1 MAYATRSDM
10 ITTFGERALVQLTDR
25 VDPPA
30 GMIDQAVLDG
40 ALDYAAELIDG
51 HLRARYR
58 LPLTGVH
65 RMLTG
70 VAQDIAFW
78 RLNNEPTEEVRRRYD
93 AALKTLQSVQSG
105 AVALPDETGGEPPAL
120 ADGVMVS
127 GETRA
132 FSRTSMRGY

>member
-1 MAYATRSDM
+1 MAYATRDDM

-30 GMIDQAVLDG
+30 GMIDQVVLNG

-70 VAQDIAFW
+70 VCQDIAFW
-78 RLNNEPTEEVRRRYD
+78 RLNNEPTEDVRRRYE
-93 AALKTLQSVQSG
+93 AALKTLQSLQSG
-105 AVALPDETGGEPPAL
+105 QVALPDETGDQPAAL
-120 ADGVMVS
+120 GDGVMIA
-127 GETRA
+127 GETRR
-132 FSRTSMRGY
+132 FSRTSMDGW